1 MSVYLFQFYDYVALK
16 RKIFDNEEITLD
28 CTCDTFSTLVSTAD
42 IEFGEVNW
50 DGVLRRF
57 TKLPP
62 QFNRMAIA

>member
-1 MSVYLFQFYDYVALK
+1 MK

-42 IEFGEVNW
+42 VEFDEVNW